1 MKVFTKEV
9 KFQDYSKCN
18 VDNLVQELTAVD
30 WSIIYNCENVDN
42 FAELL
47 TDILEKHFN
56 KDAPVISKRVKGRP
70 CTLVDADLK
79 N

>member
-9 KFQDYSKCN
+9 KFQDYSKYN
-18 VDNLVQELTAVD
+18 VDTLVQQLTAVD

-56 KDAPVISKRVKGRP
+56 EDAPVISKRVKGRP